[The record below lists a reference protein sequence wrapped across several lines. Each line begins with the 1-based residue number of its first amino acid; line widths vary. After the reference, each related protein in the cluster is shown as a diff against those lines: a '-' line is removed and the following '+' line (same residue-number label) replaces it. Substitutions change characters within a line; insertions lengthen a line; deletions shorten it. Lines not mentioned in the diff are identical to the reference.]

1 MLNRDHELLMRLPRL
16 CVKNLLSKFS
26 GVLLMAFAFNAIAA
40 STLPTLPDELLLA
53 IRSAMQAHPDVMIAN
68 SQVLSAKSQVE
79 AGG

>member
-1 MLNRDHELLMRLPRL
+1 
-16 CVKNLLSKFS
+16 
-26 GVLLMAFAFNAIAA
+26 MAFAFNAIAA